1 LWVAVVS
8 RELVRVAA
16 GELLCPLGGILGR
29 NVVKDAFEDNFLRWL
44 GLEEKRS
51 RIMAPTIR
59 QVRSSY
65 PEGGYGGFGHEFRKS
80 MREEYLGARRGMVTW
95 SRRGDGADAGFYSYS
110 LGVTMVWEEGKEVTR
125 QYWMA
130 C

>member
-1 LWVAVVS
+1 MAQDGNRMIRVFGMRGWGIRGTMRGRPDTYGAYQASEAV
-8 RELVRVAA
+8 E
-16 GELLCPLGGILGR
+16 
-29 NVVKDAFEDNFLRWL
+29 
-44 GLEEKRS
+44 
-51 RIMAPTIR
+51 IR

>member
-1 LWVAVVS
+1 LGAVDTMASSSEAEEARCCSGVVDTIASFSEAEERSARAASTSLLSLSLLAAISRFSRTLWVAVVS

-51 RIMAPTIR
+51 RIMAPTI
-59 QVRSSY
+59 
-65 PEGGYGGFGHEFRKS
+65 K
-80 MREEYLGARRGMVTW
+80 T
-95 SRRGDGADAGFYSYS
+95 
-110 LGVTMVWEEGKEVTR
+110 T
-125 QYWMA
+125 
-130 C
+130 